1 MSAVARLSFFIIYT
15 SQPAT
20 RNEKMEQK
28 IQSLASLGTKNFM
41 VYLDEVSLRNGRISK
56 RIRIDH
62 PQAAAIV
69 PFVSD
74 NEIIMVRQYRYALE
88 RETLEI
94 PAGKIDRGESPEE
107 CIKRELVEE
116 TGFEAQSIE
125 WLYTYAPAIGYSNEL
140 IYLYVGRD
148 LKKLE
153 KDIDENEIS
162 SIEIFTLKEVLRM
175 IRDHKILDSKT
186 ILSLA
191 FISSLI

>member
-1 MSAVARLSFFIIYT
+1 
-15 SQPAT
+15 
-20 RNEKMEQK
+20 MERK
-28 IQSLASLGTKNFM
+28 IQSLASLGTKNFT

-74 NEIIMVRQYRYALE
+74 NEIIMVRQHRYALG

-107 CIKRELVEE
+107 CVKRELVEE

-175 IRDHKILDSKT
+175 IREHKILDSKT

-191 FISSLI
+191 FIGSLI

>member
-1 MSAVARLSFFIIYT
+1 MSAVARVSFFIIET

-20 RNEKMEQK
+20 RNAKMEQK

-116 TGFEAQSIE
+116 TGFEVQSIE

-162 SIEIFTLKEVLRM
+162 SIEIFTLKEVLGM

-186 ILSLA
+186 IISLA

>member
-1 MSAVARLSFFIIYT
+1 
-15 SQPAT
+15 
-20 RNEKMEQK
+20 MEQK
-28 IQSLASLGTKNFM
+28 IRSLASLGTKNFT
-41 VYLDEVSLRNGRISK
+41 VYLDEVGLKNGKISK

-74 NEIIMVRQYRYALE
+74 NEIIMVRQYRYALG

-94 PAGKIDRGESPEE
+94 PAGKIDRGERPEE

-116 TGFEAQSIE
+116 TGFEAQSVE

-140 IYLYVGRD
+140 IYLYVGRH
-148 LKKLE
+148 LKNLG
-153 KDIDENEIS
+153 KDVDENEIS
-162 SIEIFTLKEVLRM
+162 SIEIFTLKEVLGM

-186 ILSLA
+186 IISLA
-191 FISSLI
+191 FIRSLI